1 MITSPAKVIVQS
13 RLAVVD
19 GPAVYRNARQ
29 LALPGISISGANIQ
43 MSKRKSERRVRQ
55 SLVAH
60 DPMWPSY
67 FRRLEARGTARKGV
81 EAYRYQLESLLRI
94 ASRHGPNYSSLQ
106 NLFDDVQ
113 MLGQSLTDDIAPTG
127 NRKFSK
133 WTLAQ
138 RRSAIR
144 SFAALMS
151 PELRELLGDDPLNR
165 IERALQSASVR
176 IGGGYRLTGGSPRH
190 RGGYVPSPTQLTEI
204 IEATGRAPG
213 YVGLRNRVFFQI
225 LAQTGTR
232 VNSLR
237 LLSGCDCVE
246 LPSGRMRIFVHDKG
260 KLEPR
265 EVELSLEL
273 STRFLQYVDSFNQFA
288 AGRRWKTRI
297 VLGASN
303 PVWRNSSRGC
313 WPYQGVLHTLRNACD
328 LIGVPA
334 FSPHALRRA
343 FATDAA
349 SVLPRHVVALAGG
362 WQGLSRL
369 DDHYVRPRRDE
380 MWSKFEMN
388 LQDAEPARR
397 IERVKHAATLF
408 V

>member
-1 MITSPAKVIVQS
+1 MITNPATVIVQS
-13 RLAVVD
+13 SQALVAS
-19 GPAVYRNARQ
+19 GAGIGYPRQ
-29 LALPGISISGANIQ
+29 LTLPGISNSGAEIGVT
-43 MSKRKSERRVRQ
+43 KRKSQQ
-55 SLVAH
+55 SVQENLIAQ

-67 FRRLEARGTARKGV
+67 VRRLEARGAAQNGV
-81 EAYRYQLESLLRI
+81 NAYRYQLGTLLRI
-94 ASRHGPNYSSLQ
+94 ATRDGIDDPILQ
-106 NLFDDVQ
+106 RLFEDVLA
-113 MLGQSLTDDIAPTG
+113 LGRILTDDIAPTG
-127 NRKFSK
+127 DGRLSK

-151 PELRELLGDDPLNR
+151 PELRDLLGDDPLDR
-165 IERALQSASVR
+165 VEKALQSAADRVGS
-176 IGGGYRLTGGSPRH
+176 GYRLTGGSPRN
-190 RGGYVPSPTQLTEI
+190 RGGYVPTPTELTDV
-204 IEATGRAPG
+204 IEATGRTPG
-213 YVGLRNRVFFQI
+213 FFGLRNRVFFKI
-225 LAQTGTR
+225 MAQTGTR

-237 LLSGCDCVE
+237 VLSGCDCVE

-273 STRFLQYVDSFNQFA
+273 STLFQEYVDFFNQFA
-288 AGRRWKTRI
+288 SGRRWKTRI

-303 PVWRNSSRGC
+303 PVWRNSARGC
-313 WPYQGVLHTLRNACD
+313 WPYQDVLHTLCNACD

-349 SVLPRHVVALAGG
+349 SVLPQDVVALAGG
-362 WQGLSRL
+362 WQGLNRL
-369 DDHYVRPRRDE
+369 DDHYVRPRRHE
-380 MWSKFEMN
+380 MWSKFERN
-388 LQDAEPARR
+388 LPDAEPAWR